1 MARNKKT
8 FMTVVIEDGTHAV
21 VRTSP
26 NEPYILEVVAI
37 FYDAARARRYADIE
51 NSQEAGLPL
60 KPSPPARAEPT
71 PVAEDD
77 AIEPDGAVPELT
89 QRQSDVLETLR
100 AKAGSDNVVAMKGA
114 DLAEAANIP
123 LGSVHS
129 VLQSLEKKKRI
140 VSTRPGV
147 FQIL

>member
-1 MARNKKT
+1 
-8 FMTVVIEDGTHAV
+8 
-21 VRTSP
+21 
-26 NEPYILEVVAI
+26 
-37 FYDAARARRYADIE
+37 
-51 NSQEAGLPL
+51 
-60 KPSPPARAEPT
+60 
-71 PVAEDD
+71 
-77 AIEPDGAVPELT
+77 
-89 QRQSDVLETLR
+89 
-100 AKAGSDNVVAMKGA
+100 MKGA

>member
-1 MARNKKT
+1 MASNRKT

-51 NSQEAGLPL
+51 NGQEAGLPRR
-60 KPSPPARAEPT
+60 PSPPVQAEPT
-71 PVAEDD
+71 PA
-77 AIEPDGAVPELT
+77 AKDGAMESDGAIPELT

-100 AKAGSDNVVAMKGA
+100 AKAGGDNVVAMKGA

-129 VLQSLEKKKRI
+129 VLQSLEKKKR
-140 VSTRPGV
+140 
-147 FQIL
+147 